1 MKHIKTIKISLSTS
15 LALLLVN
22 LFLPSNAFADTMD
35 YQVYV
40 KPSLNLTLSSNNL
53 TLSLNPADHA
63 FDHINLDTTVA
74 TNNPNGYKLY
84 LNTTTGSG
92 SDNSTELVNTINSS
106 YTIPTLLS
114 SITESSFPANYWGY
128 RLNPNTTTNT
138 TDASTTNTN
147 TEYLPY
153 TPNTLISQSPT
164 NSNGISSTIDFA
176 AKIDYNK
183 PAGTYNIAFNL
194 QALPQVTQYY
204 MQDLVNTAEDPN
216 LTTRVCTETPTMV
229 MDKRDGHTYAIAR
242 LKDGKCWMVQNL
254 RLGENLEPVTG
265 SLTLTDEDTNISTT
279 DEYNPRSTF
288 TLTNQ
293 AVDGKIPAKK
303 IGAAYY
309 WDGPAFY
316 CNNYGC
322 FYNWHTATAGVKAEN
337 NDDILISADVTTS
350 ICPKGWILPTDGT
363 HDNSHH
369 SDIRIMLDAYGFG
382 VDPTADVISELLV
395 KPVNVMDNTNGL
407 NKPGF
412 TLGGWYSTQGGNV
425 VGDAS
430 AIISRSYAGEAGRV
444 YNFYF
449 TKTSLRAIDTGNLSN
464 ALSVRCLLQESE

>member
-1 MKHIKTIKISLSTS
+1 MKHVKTINLIKISLSTS

-22 LFLPSNAFADTMD
+22 LFLPFNAFADTMD

-53 TLSLNPADHA
+53 TLNLNPADHA

-92 SDNSTELVNTINSS
+92 SDNGTELVNTINSS

-254 RLGENLEPVTG
+254 RLGENTE
-265 SLTLTDEDTNISTT
+265 SIALTAEDSNVPASG
-279 DEYNPRSTF
+279 F
-288 TLTNQ
+288 VL
-293 AVDGKIPAKK
+293 DGKLADGKFTVTDDSSFYCT
-303 IGAAYY
+303 AAY
-309 WDGPAFY
+309 
-316 CNNYGC
+316 GC
-322 FYNWHTATAGVKAEN
+322 YYNWYTATAG
-337 NDDILISADVTTS
+337 SGTTS
-350 ICPKGWILPTDGT
+350 ISVDGDSAASSICSANWRLPSQTEWESFATAYNWSFTGVLVEMPFATTENINGASVPGLLLGGNYLPGGANLVGIDGT
-363 HDNSHH
+363 
-369 SDIRIMLDAYGFG
+369 Y
-382 VDPTADVISELLV
+382 
-395 KPVNVMDNTNGL
+395 
-407 NKPGF
+407 
-412 TLGGWYSTQGGNV
+412 W
-425 VGDAS
+425 
-430 AIISRSYAGEAGRV
+430 SRT
-444 YNFYF
+444 
-449 TKTSLRAIDTGNLSN
+449 TKTDQESYDFYLSSSQQQVHPRSHY
-464 ALSVRCLLQESE
+464 AKRLGFSVRCLLQE